1 MTVFDTNHGFVELNR
16 TFHEL
21 SKDSTGSDGMDSR
34 WTLGLGETALRWPNL
49 VNEYR
54 LIILS
59 EAGSGKTTE
68 IHNIAHTLRKQKKQA
83 FFLRLEHI
91 PSDFEAAFE
100 VGTYDAFFEWL
111 KSEEEGWILLDSV
124 DEARLRHPGDFEL
137 AIRKLSRQIR
147 VAYNRA
153 HIVITGRTTA
163 WRPKTDLDHCAAH
176 LPYVVT
182 TSEREPKTLDS
193 DRSENTLELETED
206 QKSAKPVFKIVTLD
220 DLTSEQIAE
229 FAKTRGVDDSK
240 SFLDAVERAD
250 AWSFTARPQDL
261 EELIEFWLDESRIGT
276 RLEIM
281 KNSIERRLAER
292 DQDRADAL
300 PLSSDRARQGAR
312 LLAAATT
319 LTRDPTI
326 RIPDGAKNSKGISVQ
341 SVLDD
346 WDAREQA
353 TLLSRPIF
361 DEAIYGTVR
370 FHHRTV
376 REYLTAEWFADL
388 LNRERSRRA
397 IEGLFFR
404 NQYNLDVVVP
414 TLRPILPW
422 LVLLNEKIREHVF
435 KVEPE
440 IFFEGGDPSQL
451 PLDLRRRILRDV
463 CEQVASGTT
472 GRSMHDYAAVQRFA
486 GPDLTTDVREL
497 IQKYADNDDLTEFL
511 LRMVW
516 IGQLDGLKQEV
527 MNVALTPTTERYT
540 RSIAFRAIYAIGSDE
555 DQEHVRRSFLVEA
568 PEIRRIWLA
577 ELVDGLIPTEETASW
592 LLTCMERT
600 ENEEHHSVDHL
611 ADRVTK
617 FVESSD
623 VELLPKLISG
633 FNRLLNLPPMIERWH
648 CEVSEKF
655 QWLLPPASKAVER
668 LVLARNPTSLEPDT
682 LSVLHKLT
690 RARDYIS
697 YSLVGIKEKFSELVS
712 SWQDMN
718 RAMFWFEVERAR
730 KASRDKKDD
739 KRLTEFWQVS
749 IFNQF
754 WKFEIADFEYVVNEI
769 SRRDVID
776 DRLVALSLAFDLY
789 KTAKRPRA
797 WREQLK
803 KLVKGNAE
811 LSTRLDN
818 YLNPPAQDAES
829 RRWKQQEA
837 KRKKRDEAQRK
848 QQEKY
853 HADWKKWF
861 NDNLEDAR
869 EKLRENPGSLTNP
882 IHYLF
887 QRTREKKQ
895 SSTRWTE
902 YNWKTL
908 IPEYGEDVARFYRD
922 GVVSFWRHYKPKF
935 HSEGAPLNKTTHN
948 VIIGLMGLEIEARE
962 VQDWTKALPPVE
974 VELAC
979 RYAFCELNGF
989 PTWLPKLFE
998 THPEIVC
1005 EFLMQEIRYELSIEA
1020 PETDT
1025 HYVIRRVGRSGQWV
1039 WDRLAPGIYK
1049 QLEDEP
1055 QNLSNLAQF
1064 LKVVQGSNLSDDLVE
1079 KLASWKCRTQ
1089 RELQHLARWFAVW
1102 TGVSPEAAIES
1113 LKSRI
1118 VEIDDPQEQTL
1129 FAMVFVTHLFE
1140 GDRSDGF
1147 AAREAFKT
1155 PEHLKSLYILLN
1167 EYIRPDEDIDRSGRG
1182 VYTPGLRDEA
1192 QDTRDKLLSMLIRLP
1207 GKESYSALINLA
1219 EGHPHKKARQWMMLQ
1234 AKEKAEQDSD
1244 MESWSP
1250 EQVKDFGE
1258 TIERTPRTH
1267 KELAEL
1273 AVLRLLD
1280 LKDDIEHG
1288 DGSIAV
1294 TLQKITHE
1302 TEMRNFIGREMR
1314 EKAYGRY
1321 SIPQEEELADAKKPD
1336 LRFHGTGFDG
1346 PVPVELKFADNWSGP
1361 DLFERLENQLCGDY
1375 LRDNRST
1382 RGIFLLVYRGDKA
1395 NWELRDGNHV
1405 DFPGLIEALKEH
1417 WWDISPEFS
1426 NIEDIVVIG
1435 IDLTCRYN

>member
-1 MTVFDTNHGFVELNR
+1 MP
-16 TFHEL
+16 
-21 SKDSTGSDGMDSR
+21 KDREEPDEIDIMKALGIGDALCWSD
-34 WTLGLGETALRWPNL
+34 LI
-49 VNEYR
+49 NEYR
-54 LIILS
+54 LIILA
-59 EAGSGKTTE
+59 EAGSGKTEE
-68 IHNIAHTLRKQKKQA
+68 IRHIASTLREQNKQA

-91 PSDFEAAFE
+91 PGNFEASFE
-100 VGTYDAFFEWL
+100 VGTYEAFLEWL

-137 AIRKLSRQIR
+137 AIRKLSSQIQNL
-147 VAYNRA
+147 YNRA
-153 HIVITGRTTA
+153 HIVITGRITA
-163 WRPKTDLDHCAAH
+163 WRPKTDLDHCTNH
-176 LPYVVT
+176 LPYVVNT
-182 TSEREPKTLDS
+182 AEREPQANNGE
-193 DRSENTLELETED
+193 RYGEFLEVETKD
-206 QKSAKPVFKIVTLD
+206 KKSAKPSFRIVTLD
-220 DLTSEQIAE
+220 DLTSEQIAK
-229 FAKTRGVDDSK
+229 FAKARGIDDSK

-326 RIPDGAKNSKGISVQ
+326 RIPDGAKTSKGISVQ

-346 WDAREQA
+346 WDAKEQA

-388 LNRERSRRA
+388 LYRERSRRA

-472 GRSMHDYAAVQRFA
+472 GRSMHDYSAVQRFA

-516 IGQLDGLKQEV
+516 IGQLDGLKHEV

-577 ELVDGLIPTEETASW
+577 ELVDGLSPTEETASW
-592 LLTCMERT
+592 LLICMERT
-600 ENEEHHSVDHL
+600 ENEEPHSVDHL

-623 VELLPKLISG
+623 VELLPMLITG
-633 FNRLLNLPPMIERWH
+633 FNRLLNFPPMIEPQY
-648 CEVSEKF
+648 CKVSERF

-668 LVLARNPTSLEPDT
+668 LVLARHPTSLEPDT

-712 SWQDMN
+712 SWQDLK
-718 RAMFWFEVERAR
+718 RAMFWFEVERER

-739 KRLTEFWQVS
+739 KRLTEFWQVF

-754 WKFEIADFEYVVNEI
+754 WKFEVADFEYVVNEI
-769 SRRDVID
+769 SRRDFID

-803 KLVKGNAE
+803 KLVKGDAE

-818 YLNPPAQDAES
+818 YLNPPAQDAKS

-837 KRKKRDEAQRK
+837 KWKKRDEAHRK
-848 QQEKY
+848 QQEKC

-861 NDNLEDAR
+861 NDNLEDAQ
-869 EKLRENPGSLTNP
+869 EKLRENPGIITNP

-887 QRTREKKQ
+887 ERTREKKQ

-908 IPEYGEDVARFYRD
+908 IPEYGEDVARFYRN
-922 GVVSFWRHYKPKF
+922 GVVSFWRHHKPKF
-935 HSEGAPLNKTTHN
+935 HSEGDPLDKTTHA
-948 VIIGLMGLEIEARE
+948 VIIGLTGLEIEAHE
-962 VQDWTKALPPVE
+962 VRDWTKVLTPVE

-1005 EFLMQEIRYELSIEA
+1005 EFLMQEIQYELSNED
-1020 PETDT
+1020 PEKSIN
-1025 HYVIRRVGRSGQWV
+1025 YALNSISWSGQWA
-1039 WDRLAPGIYK
+1039 WDMLAPGIYE
-1049 QLEDEP
+1049 QLEKEP
-1055 QNLSNLAQF
+1055 QNLSNLDK
-1064 LKVVQGSNLSDDLVE
+1064 LLRVVQGSNLSDDVIE
-1079 KLASWKCRTQ
+1079 NLASRKCHNLS
-1089 RELQHLARWFAVW
+1089 ELKHLARWFAVW
-1102 TGVSPEAAIES
+1102 TGVSPETAITS
-1113 LKSRI
+1113 LKKRI
-1118 VEIDDPQEQTL
+1118 SKIDDPQEQTL
-1129 FAMVFVTHLFE
+1129 FAMIFVTHLFE
-1140 GDRSDGF
+1140 DSRGDGF
-1147 AAREAFKT
+1147 VAGEAFKT
-1155 PEHLKSLYILLN
+1155 PEHLKSLYILMH
-1167 EYIRPDEDIDRSGRG
+1167 EYIRPDEDIDRSGRW
-1182 VYTPGLRDEA
+1182 VYTPGLRDDA
-1192 QDTRDKLLSMLIRLP
+1192 QDTRDKLLNMLIQIP
-1207 GKESYSALINLA
+1207 GKESYSALIHLA
-1219 EGHPHKKARQWMMLQ
+1219 AGHPHKAAHRWMMLQ
-1234 AKEKAEQDSD
+1234 AKKKAEQDSD
-1244 MESWSP
+1244 MESWLP

-1288 DGSIAV
+1288 DVSIAV

-1346 PVPVELKFADNWSGP
+1346 PVPVELKLADNWSGP

-1375 LRDNRST
+1375 LQDNRSI
-1382 RGIFLLVYRGDKA
+1382 RGIYLLVYRANKA
-1395 NWELRDGNHV
+1395 EWDLPNGNRV
-1405 DFPGLIEALKEH
+1405 SFPGLIEALTEH
-1417 WWDISPEFS
+1417 WLVISPEFP
-1426 NIEDIVVIG
+1426 NIEDIVVTG